1 MLSLLHNKQLPPRNA
16 KSIPLEKEYSMR
28 RNIQSHTRIP
38 TSTPFEH
45 CPKMP
50 QCELTREDNLTERLL
65 EDITMIVV
73 IQEETSVAISVDE
86 ATVVAI

>member
-28 RNIQSHTRIP
+28 RNIQLHIRIP
-38 TSTPFEH
+38 TSTPSEH

-50 QCELTREDNLTERLL
+50 QCELIREDNLTDRLL
-65 EDITMIVV
+65 EDIIMIVV